1 MCQEVCN
8 LGPDCIPHQNM
19 CSSGENIPVS
29 GAPEESLSRR
39 RLVNGDE
46 FQNTAGLLNRAL
58 SKGKGRGIFVTP
70 DGRAKHNMSGGG
82 DVRQGS
88 TNKRGQYTLEPM
100 YRVDS
105 NF

>member
-29 GAPEESLSRR
+29 GAPEEFLSRR

-46 FQNTAGLLNRAL
+46 FQNTAGLLNRAF
-58 SKGKGRGIFVTP
+58 SKGRGIFMTP
-70 DGRAKHNMSGGG
+70 DGSKEVNLLRI
-82 DVRQGS
+82 RQLTG
-88 TNKRGQYTLEPM
+88 
-100 YRVDS
+100 
-105 NF
+105 